1 MHIYMVLR
9 PPDFKLIEVIRP
21 RRPRRTARRLRK
33 SPDNPSGR
41 RHRGASGQDGPQ
53 AKVHS
58 AAARSLR
65 GEQAR
70 LLYTSSDLFH

>member
-1 MHIYMVLR
+1 MHIYMMLR
-9 PPDFKLIEVIRP
+9 PPDFKLIAVIRR
-21 RRPRRTARRLRK
+21 RRPRWTARRLGK

-41 RHRGASGQDGPQ
+41 RHRGATGQNGPQ

-65 GEQAR
+65 REQAR